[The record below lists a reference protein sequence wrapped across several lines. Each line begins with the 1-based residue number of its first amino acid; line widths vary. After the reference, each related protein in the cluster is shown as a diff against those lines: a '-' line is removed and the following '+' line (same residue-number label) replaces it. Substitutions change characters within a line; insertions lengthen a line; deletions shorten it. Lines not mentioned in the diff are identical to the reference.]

1 MVIPPCVS
9 NREVNA
15 RGIAPP
21 ATGGTEEWDT
31 AATSVLA
38 PTEATRAAPRTGTRR
53 AVPREPVPA
62 RRAAAAPAAAPARE
76 RPAKRRRS
84 PTQVILL
91 LLILALIGAGI
102 GVLVASSSGGNDKVQ
117 LRQVD
122 YPDFNQSLDAM
133 KGLVEDNTR

>member
-1 MVIPPCVS
+1 MGDALDAA
-9 NREVNA
+9 A

-53 AVPREPVPA
+53 AVPREP
-62 RRAAAAPAAAPARE
+62 AAAPPRAS
-76 RPAKRRRS
+76 AKKRRS
-84 PTQVILL
+84 PAQVILL
-91 LLILALIGAGI
+91 LLILALVGAGI
-102 GVLVASSSGGNDKVQ
+102 GILVASSTGGQDKVQ